1 MACPDLAASAVGQS
15 IVAVSPGIDGTGMLT
30 VVDITEETSRSIPVD
45 GDVRVLVDTG
55 GDRALLNTTSQSSTT
70 GLEFSIVDLTSGA
83 IAPIETPQ
91 LAGSSMRVTGG
102 GLSPDG
108 TQVVLIVTSRDDPN
122 GHLLVVA
129 DIAPDGSAGPLA
141 VLATGREFAPN
152 DGDQTIKPA
161 GLGWSAEI
169 VWTPT
174 ALIYSLGPNGI
185 TTVPLL

>member
-1 MACPDLAASAVGQS
+1 
-15 IVAVSPGIDGTGMLT
+15 
-30 VVDITEETSRSIPVD
+30 
-45 GDVRVLVDTG
+45 
-55 GDRALLNTTSQSSTT
+55 
-70 GLEFSIVDLTSGA
+70 
-83 IAPIETPQ
+83 
-91 LAGSSMRVTGG
+91 MRVTGG

-141 VLATGREFAPN
+141 ILATGQEFAPN

-174 ALIYSLGPNGI
+174 ALIYSLGPNEGI
-185 TTVPLL
+185 HDTWMSDGADYMSRTRTYSNRAKIRRSVA